1 MHFTSSTESPCRAPR
16 LRRVTQSL
24 PFALV
29 ALAAL
34 GCSDSPSVETD
45 ASTLDSSVMDAA
57 VDGNVADAGTSD
69 ASETDAS
76 ETDANTALPGLVR
89 IDDFIY
95 AGAFRISSSMFGG
108 SNLNYAVGTLGYNPE
123 AGSLFIA
130 GHAQHTMVA
139 EFAIPDSLGMSDVV
153 TELPVV
159 ASPLQDFVPVLEA
172 VDNPDGLN
180 RITGLYWKDG
190 DLLVNANS
198 WYDAPGTAEDTTL
211 VIEGGDLDGTVRGFH
226 QLRGRARAAGFMSPI
241 PEDWQET
248 LGGTELAGWASNY
261 SIISRYSV
269 GPTLFAFNAAL
280 PEAGGPIDAQ
290 IHLDYPFGERAYLSD
305 NALEYQCTI
314 DGDVTTCTG
323 EGASDLWNH
332 VSKAMYGF
340 IVPGTRTYAI
350 FGSNAGARSGLGYK
364 IIQENDNLCGGPCSR
379 DNTDS
384 DNYYWFY
391 DLDEILAAESPSD
404 PRPYAYGPWEPPF
417 GPRGSHK
424 VIGGSFAADRGVLYL
439 ALGGAGQVGR
449 YDRPPLILAFEV
461 PVR

>member
-1 MHFTSSTESPCRAPR
+1 MHLTSSTSACSR
-16 LRRVTQSL
+16 QSNSAFFYSL
-24 PFALV
+24 IALFAF
-29 ALAAL
+29 
-34 GCSDSPSVETD
+34 GCSDSTDEVDASRD
-45 ASTLDSSVMDAA
+45 ASTADS
-57 VDGNVADAGTSD
+57 GADAGGED
-69 ASETDAS
+69 ASTS
-76 ETDANTALPGLVR
+76 SPGLVR
-89 IDDFIY
+89 IDDFVY
-95 AGAFRISSSMFGG
+95 AGAFRISSGMFGG

-130 GHAQHTMVA
+130 GHAQHNMVA

-159 ASPLQDFVPVLEA
+159 ESALQEFVLVLEA
-172 VDNPDGLN
+172 VDNPDGMN

-198 WYDAPGTAEDTTL
+198 WYDAGGTAEDTTL
-211 VIEGGDLDGTVRGFH
+211 VIEDADLDGTVRGFY
-226 QLRGRARAAGFMSPI
+226 QLQGRARAAGFMSPI
-241 PEDWQET
+241 PASWQET
-248 LGGTELAGWASNY
+248 LGGTDLAGWASNY

-269 GPTLFAFNAAL
+269 GPTLFAFNATL
-280 PEAGGPIDAQ
+280 PESAGPIDAQ
-290 IHLDYPFGERAYLSD
+290 IHLDYPFGEAEFLSD
-305 NALEYQCTI
+305 NALEYQCSA
-314 DGDVTTCTG
+314 DDDDVTTCSG

-340 IVPGTRTYAI
+340 IVPGTRTYAL

-364 IIQENDNLCGGPCSR
+364 ITQQSGNLCGGPCAH
-379 DNTDS
+379 DGEDS

-417 GPRGSHK
+417 GPTGSHK
-424 VIGGSFAADRGVLYL
+424 VIGGAFAADRGLLYL
-439 ALGGAGQVGR
+439 SLEGAGQVGD

-461 PVR
+461 PAR